1 MNVRGISWLAEW
13 LLASQEGVRAYVE
26 LDKRNHE
33 HGVGKDMEVTVTY
46 FKLLSLH
53 LSAEIE
59 ENLSH
64 DNL

>member
-1 MNVRGISWLAEW
+1 
-13 LLASQEGVRAYVE
+13 